1 MAVEIQSSKLK
12 ANRISNPNLR
22 LLYHMYLKLLLIS
35 ILAFYSADVLAQ
47 DSLDCAKLLDKEPYF
62 VKHKSGEKD
71 LALKRDIEILKH
83 CGSFNSVDSAL
94 LKGPIL
100 GVLMLEQVNAGKP
113 ATYRTIIN
121 FFKEFR
127 DTPKYK
133 DFAYGLELYKKTGQK
148 KVNPE
153 TWDKDQELFV
163 RMGFTVND
171 LEDFKAFMT
180 RSEHAGQTYLAVL
193 SKYMAE
199 LEGMRVDK

>member
-1 MAVEIQSSKLK
+1 MGKSLSS
-12 ANRISNPNLR
+12 RILNPNLR
-22 LLYHMYLKLLLIS
+22 LLYMYLKLFLVS
-35 ILAFYSADVLAQ
+35 FFAFYGIPVVAQ
-47 DSLDCAKLLDKEPYF
+47 DTLDCAKLLDKEPYF
-62 VKHKSGEKD
+62 VRHKSGEKD

-113 ATYRTIIN
+113 ATYRTIID
-121 FFKEFR
+121 FFREFR

-148 KVNPE
+148 KVNAE

-171 LEDFKAFMT
+171 LEDFKIFMVKP
-180 RSEHAGQTYLAVL
+180 EHSGQTYLVVL

>member
-1 MAVEIQSSKLK
+1 MKLI
-12 ANRISNPNLR
+12 ALFFS
-22 LLYHMYLKLLLIS
+22 LLLLS
-35 ILAFYSADVLAQ
+35 TAAVCAQ
-47 DSLDCAKLLDKEPYF
+47 DTLNCEQLLDRQPYF
-62 VKHKSGEKD
+62 VKYKSGEKD

-83 CGSFNSVDSAL
+83 CGNFNSVDSAL

-113 ATYRTIIN
+113 ATYRTIID

-148 KVNPE
+148 KVSADN
-153 TWDKDQELFV
+153 WDQDKELFV

-171 LEDFKAFMT
+171 LEDFRTFMIKP
-180 RSEHAGQTYLAVL
+180 ENVGQTYLAVL
-193 SKYMAE
+193 SRYMTE